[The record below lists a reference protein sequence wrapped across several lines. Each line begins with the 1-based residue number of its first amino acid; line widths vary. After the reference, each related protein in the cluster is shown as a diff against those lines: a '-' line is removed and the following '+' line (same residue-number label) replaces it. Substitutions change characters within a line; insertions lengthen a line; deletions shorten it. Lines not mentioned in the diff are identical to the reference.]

1 MYDLDLIPYNDVLI
15 NKEKEKLA
23 LKKIRIPKLMVS
35 LQKNVLNE
43 EKLTERAKMKSEEE
57 ENLNLLPE
65 STLIST
71 SQHII
76 NKMNNLGMNKIN
88 LPGLNQLNNNQPNTN
103 NNTNNKNNT
112 PENENQEEINIKA
125 LNEDYSLKDSER
137 KKIIS
142 EYYSKHLSEI
152 IPNFLYISS
161 YNATKNK
168 SLLEKNKITHIIN
181 CAADFCEN
189 VFESENKYT
198 YLSFYLKDHVLE
210 NIECIFYECIKFI
223 ENVKEKGGFK
233 VYLVVLL

>member
-1 MYDLDLIPYNDVLI
+1 
-15 NKEKEKLA
+15 
-23 LKKIRIPKLMVS
+23 
-35 LQKNVLNE
+35 
-43 EKLTERAKMKSEEE
+43 
-57 ENLNLLPE
+57 
-65 STLIST
+65 
-71 SQHII
+71 
-76 NKMNNLGMNKIN
+76 MNKIN
-88 LPGLNQLNNNQPNTN
+88 LSGLNQINTN
-103 NNTNNKNNT
+103 QNGNNVPNNKSNN
-112 PENENQEEINIKA
+112 PENENQEEIDIKA

-142 EYYSKHLSEI
+142 DYYSKHLSEV

-223 ENVKEKGGFK
+223 QHSFFGYLTSIFSNICNSTVTIMMAIPKEIANTTAYTNPSETVF
-233 VYLVVLL
+233 